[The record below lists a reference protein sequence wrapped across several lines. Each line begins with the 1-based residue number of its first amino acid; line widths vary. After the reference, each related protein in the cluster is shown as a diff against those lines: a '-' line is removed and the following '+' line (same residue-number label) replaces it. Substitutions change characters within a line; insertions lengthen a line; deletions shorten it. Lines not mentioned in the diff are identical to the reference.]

1 MGDIER
7 VDTKIMMNLANPEQA
22 YSLQFIPND
31 GVGLV
36 RMEFIVSNHIRV
48 HPMALL
54 RPDKLQQVLSL
65 FLSPPPS
72 PRRKVDVVAFDGG
85 PARARGDREADQAV

>member
-1 MGDIER
+1 MVEADVGDIER

-54 RPDKLQQVLSL
+54 RPDKLQQVLP
-65 FLSPPPS
+65 LSRHIS
-72 PRRKVDVVAFDGG
+72 TVVTATTTTKD
-85 PARARGDREADQAV
+85 

>member
-1 MGDIER
+1 VGAIER

-36 RMEFIVSNHIRV
+36 RMEFIVSNHIRA

-65 FLSPPPS
+65 PPHPLSDWMMMMMMM
-72 PRRKVDVVAFDGG
+72 KD
-85 PARARGDREADQAV
+85 